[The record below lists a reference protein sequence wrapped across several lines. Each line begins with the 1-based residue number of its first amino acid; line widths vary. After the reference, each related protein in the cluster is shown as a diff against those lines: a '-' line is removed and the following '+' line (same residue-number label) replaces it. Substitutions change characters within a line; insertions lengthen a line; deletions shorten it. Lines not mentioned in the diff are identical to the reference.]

1 MLGLVFRKKNIVD
14 FSGSPFK
21 KGLKMSMFFKDYY
34 LLRQPI
40 LEMITPDCAEKWDA
54 SLYITLLGLFPVI
67 NATDAK
73 TLILLLGYP

>member
-1 MLGLVFRKKNIVD
+1 MTCVNGPCFDTTSQNMLGLVFRKKNIVD

-40 LEMITPDCAEKWDA
+40 LEIITQDCAEK
-54 SLYITLLGLFPVI
+54 
-67 NATDAK
+67 
-73 TLILLLGYP
+73 